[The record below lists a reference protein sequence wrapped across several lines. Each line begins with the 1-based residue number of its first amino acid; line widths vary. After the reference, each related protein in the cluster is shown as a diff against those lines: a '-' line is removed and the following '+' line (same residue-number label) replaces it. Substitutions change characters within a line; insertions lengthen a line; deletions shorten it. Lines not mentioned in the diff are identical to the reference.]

1 MAKIAA
7 WWTWLIVVALL
18 VQPNAV
24 AQEQLPNR
32 TIKILVSIAPGGAPD
47 LAARLL
53 AQKLSDSLGQP
64 VIVENK
70 PGANGNIAGDIVAKS
85 APDGTTLM
93 LAGDSMI
100 VINPHVYARMPFDT
114 LKDLVPVASIA
125 SNQFFIS
132 VNPAV
137 PAKTLPEFVE
147 YARKANPP
155 LFYASGG
162 NGSQHQLG
170 IEMLKQLTGI
180 NLLHVPY
187 RGGGQAGTATVAGET
202 AVVLAGA
209 ASAGLL
215 RGGQLR
221 ALATTG
227 RVRSPLFPELPTVA
241 EFYPGYDV
249 TIWLGLF
256 AAAGT
261 SEPIVAKLRDEVNKA
276 LAMPDLAGK
285 LNVTGALQPLILTAP
300 DFAALIRR
308 DHDKYGKL
316 VRDIGL
322 TKIE

>member
-1 MAKIAA
+1 MGWRIGPIVAA
-7 WWTWLIVVALL
+7 L
-18 VQPNAV
+18 AV
-24 AQEQLPNR
+24 LTGTGAQAQLPNR
-32 TIKILVSIAPGGAPD
+32 TIKILVQIAPGGAPD

-53 AQKLSDSLGQP
+53 AQRLTETLGQP

-70 PGANGNIAGDIVAKS
+70 PGANGNIAGDVVAK
-85 APDGTTLM
+85 ATPDGTTLI
-93 LAGDSMI
+93 LAGDSTI

-125 SNQFFIS
+125 SNQFFVS
-132 VNPAV
+132 VNPLV
-137 PAKTLPEFVE
+137 PANTLPEFIE
-147 YARKANPP
+147 HARKADPP

-170 IEMLKQLTGI
+170 MEMLKQMSGI
-180 NLLHVPY
+180 NLHHVPY

-221 ALATTG
+221 GLATTG
-227 RVRSPLFPELPTVA
+227 RKRSPLFPDMPTVG

-256 AAAGT
+256 APAGT
-261 SEPIVAKLRDEVNKA
+261 PAPIITKLREEVNKA
-276 LAMPDLAGK
+276 LAERDLAAK
-285 LNVTGALQPLILTAP
+285 LNVTGALQPLILSMAE
-300 DFAALIRR
+300 FEALIRH

-316 VRDIGL
+316 VRSIGI
-322 TKIE
+322 KID

>member
-1 MAKIAA
+1 MVAA
-7 WWTWLIVVALL
+7 MLALSCGAT
-18 VQPNAV
+18 QA
-24 AQEQLPNR
+24 QLPNR
-32 TIKILVSIAPGGAPD
+32 TIKILVQIAPGGAPD
-47 LAARLL
+47 IAARLL
-53 AQKLSDSLGQP
+53 AQKLSDALGQP

-70 PGANGNIAGDIVAKS
+70 PGANGNIAGDLVAK
-85 APDGTTLM
+85 ATPDGTTLI
-93 LAGDSMI
+93 LAGDSTI

-125 SNQFFIS
+125 SNQFFVSI
-132 VNPAV
+132 NPSV
-137 PAKTLPEFVE
+137 PANTLPEFVE
-147 YARKANPP
+147 YARKQDPP

-170 IEMLKQLTGI
+170 MEMLKQMAGI
-180 NLLHVPY
+180 NLHHVPY

-221 ALATTG
+221 GLATTG
-227 RVRSPLFPELPTVA
+227 RKRSPLFPDLPTVA

-256 AAAGT
+256 APAGT
-261 SEPIVAKLRDEVNKA
+261 PEPVVAKLREEVNKA
-276 LAMPDLAGK
+276 LSERDLAGK
-285 LNVTGALQPLILTAP
+285 LNVTGALQPLILSPA
-300 DFAALIRR
+300 DFAALIRH

-316 VRDIGL
+316 VRSIGV
-322 TKIE
+322 KID